1 MILAKYLCKNQ
12 TKLNMKHKKGT
23 KLNVLELGSGTG
35 ILGIYA
41 ACMGW
46 NVILSDQAE
55 IATSILKKNVDSNKV
70 VVEENEGTTKVLTL
84 DW

>member
-1 MILAKYLCKNQ
+1 MILAKYLCKNETMLN
-12 TKLNMKHKKGT
+12 TKFKKGT
-23 KLNVLELGSGTG
+23 TLNILELGSGTG

-41 ACMGW
+41 ACLGW

-55 IATSILKKNVDSNKV
+55 IATSILKTNVEQNKE
-70 VVEENEGTTKVLTL
+70 VVEENKGSTRVLTL

>member
-12 TKLNMKHKKGT
+12 TKLNTRHRKGS

-35 ILGIYA
+35 ILGIYTA
-41 ACMGW
+41 SLGW
-46 NVILSDQAE
+46 NLILSDQAD
-55 IATSILKKNVDSNKV
+55 IATSILKKNVEQNKEV
-70 VVEENEGTTKVLTL
+70 VKENGGSTQVITL